1 MKFYEN
7 ITKEKALEALEELDS
22 TFNIYQFYRAT
33 VDKEY
38 SAGELQFK
46 SEILFNIIQNMYG
59 YTKEDFL
66 SKYRGKEFIRVK
78 HVMSYLLYDM
88 GYSFS
93 SVAKV
98 FNNTHATVIHSKKK
112 VEYALCGYDKP
123 LQKAFTRINNELQNQ
138 VRNREGSIQDN
149 TGT

>member
-1 MKFYEN
+1 MRLHEK
-7 ITKEKALEALEELDS
+7 ITKQKALEVINELNDNFS
-22 TFNIYQFYRAT
+22 IYEFYRASI
-33 VDKEY
+33 DREY
-38 SAGELQFK
+38 CADMLEFK
-46 SEILFNIIQNMYG
+46 SEILFEVVEKIYG
-59 YTKEDFL
+59 YTSQDFV